1 MSNPYLVVVRAGDTS
16 LHPLWL
22 ATGGQRN
29 WDLVVN
35 YSGDNALRYPTSGEA
50 MVRIDSKGPKW
61 PALHALLSETSDAW
75 RHYEYVWLPDD
86 DLIASC
92 GDINRMFE
100 LMAALDLHLAQPS
113 MSWDS
118 QAASLLMVHNPNF
131 ALRYTSFFE
140 PIAPVFS
147 RSLLRKAAPTFRES
161 LHGSALGYVWPK
173 FLDNPARQCAIL
185 DRMQVTATRR
195 HAADNSA
202 SLPRGSASPAQEMDQ
217 LLGKHGVPAPLQVA
231 YGGMDS
237 NGKVT
242 TLFDEQGDRFIYKLC
257 EGYLGCAMASPGL
270 LGEMFAEHTRA
281 RREFLREVQKPV
293 SVATARAAPA
303 AAAVQVGTI
312 VSTEPRPAP
321 QDTIAVPLPATQAAH
336 ISRPIWGNHEQAF
349 KI

>member
-29 WDLVVN
+29 WDLVVS
-35 YSGDNALRYPTSGEA
+35 YSGDNAVRYPASGEA

-92 GDINRMFE
+92 ADINRMFE
-100 LMAALDLHLAQPS
+100 LMAAVELHLAQPS
-113 MSWDS
+113 LSWDS

-131 ALRYTSFFE
+131 ALRYTSSFE
-140 PIAPVFS
+140 PTAPVFS
-147 RSLLRKAAPTFRES
+147 RTLLRKAAPTFRES

-173 FLDNPARQCAIL
+173 FLENPARQCAIL
-185 DRMQVTATRR
+185 DRMQVTSTGR
-195 HAADNSA
+195 HAAADSA
-202 SLPRGSASPAQEMDQ
+202 SLPRGSASPGQEMDQ
-217 LLGKHGVPAPLQVA
+217 LLKKHGILAPLQVA

-242 TLFDEQGDRFIYKLC
+242 TLFDDKGDRFIYRLC

-270 LGEMFAEHTRA
+270 LGAMFAEHSRTRG
-281 RREFLREVQKPV
+281 EFLRDVAKPTV
-293 SVATARAAPA
+293 VVAAAVASAAPA
-303 AAAVQVGTI
+303 AQAGTI
-312 VSTEPRPAP
+312 VPTAPRPAA
-321 QDTIAVPLPATQAAH
+321 QDTITVAHRPTQAAH
-336 ISRPIWGNHEQAF
+336 ASPPVWGNRERALR
-349 KI
+349 I

>member
-1 MSNPYLVVVRAGDTS
+1 MSNPYLVVVRAGDSS

-22 ATGGQRN
+22 ATGGPRN

-61 PALHALLSETSDAW
+61 PALHSLLSETSEAW

-92 GDINRMFE
+92 ADINRMFE

-113 MSWDS
+113 LSWDS
-118 QAASLLMVHNPNF
+118 QGAGLLMVHNPNF
-131 ALRYTSFFE
+131 ALRYTSFVE

-161 LHGSALGYVWPK
+161 LHGSALGYLWPK
-173 FLDNPARQCAIL
+173 FLENPARQCAIL
-185 DRMQVTATRR
+185 DRVQVTAARR
-195 HAADNSA
+195 HAAANSA
-202 SLPRGSASPAQEMDQ
+202 SLPRGTISPAHEMDQ
-217 LLGKHGVPAPLQVA
+217 LLKKHGVPALLQVA
-231 YGGMDS
+231 YGGMDP

-257 EGYLGCAMASPGL
+257 EGYLGCTLSGPDL
-270 LGEMFAEHTRA
+270 LGEMFAEHTRT
-281 RREFLREVQKPV
+281 RREFLRAPAQQ
-293 SVATARAAPA
+293 ARASTPA
-303 AAAVQVGTI
+303 APIANRVLPTLSIAPTQVPIAAPHQP
-312 VSTEPRPAP
+312 PRAS
-321 QDTIAVPLPATQAAH
+321 QGSVL
-336 ISRPIWGNHEQAF
+336 